1 MILLSCLFCVVIAAI
16 IVVLITVT
24 IVSISLFIAFL
35 YKPRRAQL
43 QLPVD
48 CTGRLKATKL

>member
-1 MILLSCLFCVVIAAI
+1 MILLSCLFCVVIVAI

-48 CTGRLKATKL
+48 CAGRLKATKL